1 MSLSSRRAWIEI
13 AGAIEGVLSSQ
24 KSLSSRR
31 AWIEINDYNPNHVSK
46 NVALLA
52 ESVDW
57 NLLQSHNQQAK
68 DKSLSSRRAW
78 IEMILTTRICIAFLR
93 SLSSRRAWIEITN
106 NNILIHFCNQSLSSR
121 RAWIEIPVALS
132 YLALIL
138 NVALLAESVD
148 WNLYSTNTASELSP
162 VALLAESVD
171 WNLLQSNM

>member
-93 SLSSRRAWIEITN
+93 SLSSRRAWIEI
-106 NNILIHFCNQSLSSR
+106 ISPPCPPKGVI
-121 RAWIEIPVALS
+121 
-132 YLALIL
+132 
-138 NVALLAESVD
+138 VALLAESVD

>member
-93 SLSSRRAWIEITN
+93 SLSSRRAWIEI
-106 NNILIHFCNQSLSSR
+106 
-121 RAWIEIPVALS
+121 PVALS